1 MLSDW
6 FESHPRSVGETYFE
20 HQRVAVG
27 FSGALLK
34 AALACFIH
42 GLCPALFQTTASRA
56 VTELHA
62 KITARQSHAAEPGE
76 NRPDWDPA
84 VAG

>member
-1 MLSDW
+1 MLSHW
-6 FESHPRSVGETYFE
+6 FQSHPRSVGETYFE
-20 HQRVAVG
+20 HQRAAFG

-34 AALACFIH
+34 AGLACFIH

-62 KITARQSHAAEPGE
+62 KIAARQNHAVPVPTP
-76 NRPDWDPA
+76 PDLKNLLA
-84 VAG
+84 R